1 MATSSPEYS
10 LKVDGVKGFCP
21 AGEVYAEQNIADKKT
36 PVLACEGPCI
46 RGEIA
51 RLAANIVAEEAPYSR
66 CCYAETFLVPHSA
79 MTAWVKGAE
88 KVVVIDGCFLKCIG
102 RISENVF
109 DKEKIIH
116 IDTNPMH
123 GKFKDVFLYTDV
135 PEETRK
141 EVAREVADKV
151 LEKLKEE
158 QAPAGSEDITEPP

>member
-1 MATSSPEYS
+1 MTNSSSGYS

-21 AGEVYAEQNIADKKT
+21 AGEVYAEQNITDKKT

-51 RLAANIVAEEAPYSR
+51 RLAANIVAEEGEQYAR

-79 MTAWVKGAE
+79 MTTWLKGAE
-88 KVVVIDGCFLKCIG
+88 EVVVIDGCFLRCIG
-102 RISENVF
+102 RITENVI
-109 DKEKIIH
+109 DKEKMIN

-123 GKFKDVFLYTDV
+123 KKFADVFLYTDV

-141 EVAREVADKV
+141 EVAREVADKILV
-151 LEKLKEE
+151 QL
-158 QAPAGSEDITEPP
+158 Q